1 MDAADVV
8 RAKRFELVDDDGNVR
23 VALSAEPNNGMIGL
37 HVSNSLGV
45 PIVSVGVE
53 PGTDSPYIILRRSL
67 DEAAGVALTVMPT
80 DGTPV
85 VHLKSEQGADIVLSI
100 AQDGA
105 TPSLYLKS
113 SDGTDRQI
121 FPEP

>member
-1 MDAADVV
+1 M
-8 RAKRFELVDDDGNVR
+8 
-23 VALSAEPNNGMIGL
+23 
-37 HVSNSLGV
+37 
-45 PIVSVGVE
+45 SVGVE
-53 PGTDSPYIILRRSL
+53 PSTNSPYTILRRSL
-67 DEAAGVALTVMPT
+67 DNAGGVAITMMPT

-100 AQDGA
+100 AQNGA